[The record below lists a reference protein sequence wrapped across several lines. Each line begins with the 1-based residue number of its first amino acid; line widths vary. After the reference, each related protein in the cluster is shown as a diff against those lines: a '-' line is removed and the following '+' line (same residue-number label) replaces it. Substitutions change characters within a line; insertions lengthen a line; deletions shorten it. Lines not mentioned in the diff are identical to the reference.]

1 MIDAIRPILELVYFA
16 SGPLTFIVACIA
28 LYQLKI
34 ARDSARL
41 NAQRD
46 SLRLAASQCDS
57 YQRSII
63 PLHNS
68 LGDAIK
74 ENGIVYFD
82 KAEVDVEGETIR
94 VRPNLTKDE
103 LREELNKV
111 KKISGAWT
119 EAFNAMEAFAVFFV
133 SGVADE
139 NVAFSS
145 VGKTYCCSVRK
156 YLPHVVPMSE
166 EGGYYRN
173 TIKLFF
179 MWNARF
185 EKQKLLK
192 NKEKLEQQLDRVRD
206 RFIRPV
212 GTD

>member
-68 LGDAIK
+68 LDDAIK

-103 LREELNKV
+103 LREELNKL

-119 EAFNAMEAFAVFFV
+119 EAFNLKTAVHA
-133 SGVADE
+133 SGCRS
-139 NVAFSS
+139 F
-145 VGKTYCCSVRK
+145 
-156 YLPHVVPMSE
+156 
-166 EGGYYRN
+166 
-173 TIKLFF
+173 
-179 MWNARF
+179 
-185 EKQKLLK
+185 
-192 NKEKLEQQLDRVRD
+192 
-206 RFIRPV
+206 
-212 GTD
+212 